1 MTVRKFYRLPSLCEI
16 TGLSESGLYKLIRE
30 GKFPKGVKLTSRATG
45 WPSDVIDEWIES
57 RLTDQPVL
65 KRSEKEQLATGE
77 NPIVDAGEVPVA
89 KLCQDRKI
97 GRAK

>member
-45 WPSDVIDEWIES
+45 WPSDAIDRWIES
-57 RLTDQPVL
+57 RLTNQLVL
-65 KRSEKEQLATGE
+65 QRSETEQLAADAS
-77 NPIVDAGEVPVA
+77 PILVAGEVSIANLA
-89 KLCQDRKI
+89 KNPD
-97 GRAK
+97 GGSAK

>member
-1 MTVRKFYRLPSLCEI
+1 MTVRKFYRLPSLCDI

-45 WPSDVIDEWIES
+45 WPSDAIDRWIES

-65 KRSEKEQLATGE
+65 KSAETEHLAVDVSPTLVAGGVSVARSGRPQ
-77 NPIVDAGEVPVA
+77 
-89 KLCQDRKI
+89 KI